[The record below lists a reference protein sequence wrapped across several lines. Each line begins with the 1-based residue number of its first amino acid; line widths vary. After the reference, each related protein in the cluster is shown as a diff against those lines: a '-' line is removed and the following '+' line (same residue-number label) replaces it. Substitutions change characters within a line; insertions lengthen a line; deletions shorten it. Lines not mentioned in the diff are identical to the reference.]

1 MSDEP
6 HAPNSPP
13 PSRDDRAMSGD
24 ASQKRPASKNQSRHH
39 KTQNGRRLY
48 AALDLGTNNCRL
60 LIVERDGGNGFR
72 VRDGFSRIVRL
83 GEGLE
88 RTGKLSEDAMART
101 IAALRICAGKIRR
114 AGISRMRCVATE
126 ACRGADNGDAF
137 IKRVKRETGLRL
149 EIIDGKAE
157 AELAAIGCGSLF
169 NPDVDDIILFDI
181 GGGSTE
187 VSRMSRQENNF
198 FKLVDSD
205 SLPLGVVRLAE
216 RHAGEGPY
224 EHGYEGMLNESEER
238 LQNFMNRQSDI
249 TDMSRLQIIGT
260 SGTVTTL
267 AAVQL
272 GLAKYDRNVVDG
284 CTIAAKDIT
293 RVIGDLR
300 DLSRDELAANPCIGS
315 QRADLVLAGCAV
327 LEAIYRRWPVAAF
340 SVADRGLREGLL
352 LRMIRS
358 DGRRGGRNSSRNR
371 NRNRNGNRNRNRN
384 NQSRRAPSGENN
396 GQEL

>member
-1 MSDEP
+1 MSDESRSESP
-6 HAPNSPP
+6 QAPKGDKKAKTGRKYPP
-13 PSRDDRAMSGD
+13 
-24 ASQKRPASKNQSRHH
+24 RHH
-39 KTQNGRRLY
+39 NRNRKGRFY

-88 RTGKLSEDAMART
+88 RTGRLSEDAMTRT
-101 IAALRICAGKIRR
+101 IAAWRICASNVRR

-126 ACRGADNGDAF
+126 ACRGAENGEDF
-137 IKRVKRETGLRL
+137 IKRVKRDTGLRL

-187 VSRMSRQENNF
+187 VSRMSRQGNSF

-216 RHAGEGPY
+216 RHAGAGPY
-224 EHGYEGMLNESEER
+224 EHGYEGMLRESEER
-238 LQNFMNRQSDI
+238 LQKFMDRQDDI

-272 GLAKYDRNVVDG
+272 GLAKYDRNIVDG
-284 CTIAAKDIT
+284 CTIAAGDIT
-293 RVIGDLR
+293 RVIGELR
-300 DLSRDELAANPCIGS
+300 ELSRDELAANPCIGS

-327 LEAIYRRWPVAAF
+327 LEAIYRRWPVAEF

-358 DGRRGGRNSSRNR
+358 DGRRGGRGANRNR
-371 NRNRNGNRNRNRN
+371 NRNRNRSRKNRSHNG
-384 NQSRRAPSGENN
+384 ASGEHN
-396 GQEL
+396 GQET